1 MNTFSNYKSHFRNAK
16 RLLAQLN
23 ALGRILNV
31 HSALSCVKDYIV
43 EITIHFMDDNILY
56 SFYIF
61 FQGILLIDLLIIIIK
76 DLKRFCSS

>member
-1 MNTFSNYKSHFRNAK
+1 MNAFSNYKSHFRNAK

-31 HSALSCVKDYIV
+31 HLSCVKDYVV
-43 EITIHFMDDNILY
+43 EITIHFMDDNILH

-61 FQGILLIDLLIIIIK
+61 FKELYFLIITIK